1 MPKFH
6 SHDNHYHDLL
16 LFEKVCKLL
25 SDGSIVC
32 LKGDIETINRLQMNR
47 IDQHDRCSI
56 PS

>member
-16 LFEKVCKLL
+16 LFEKVYKLL